1 MMRRLLLAT
10 AAAALGADAGAQT
23 LGPPPPSAPLAL
35 TVPNIGETA
44 GNGNPGTGILGLG
57 AAPATGFGLYM
68 DGPPI
73 NMVDGGEQI
82 GGRFAITNVPTS
94 SVALNTGI
102 FGLLG
107 TAYWEGSA
115 DSSLHGIAQGIQG
128 YVYVQG
134 SPSLGSAVGMEG
146 GVVDSATSGTV
157 VNPVGVHGFVQDA
170 GAGGH
175 LSNSTAFQASITGS
189 GNNSDSFGFEA
200 DSLAGVNVFGVYIKD
215 QTLGTASNYAI
226 YTNAGDVH
234 FGGATD
240 ISGTLQTA
248 GTYTSH
254 GDINIDTGHVLR
266 NDGGILFLDSAAA
279 NAIWLRPGG
288 AVAVKIDQNL
298 HVSYAG
304 AAPALRACGG
314 SPAISGTDVAGKIT
328 TGTTATACTATFH
341 IAYSAAPSCVVTDQT
356 ALSRLTSY
364 AVSTTAI
371 VLTMSSNSGD
381 VVNYACDGA

>member
-10 AAAALGADAGAQT
+10 VAAALGADAGAQT
-23 LGPPPPSAPLAL
+23 LGPPPPSAPLTL
-35 TVPNIGETA
+35 TATIGETA
-44 GNGNPGTGILGLG
+44 GNGNPGTGILGIG
-57 AAPATGFGLYM
+57 APPATGFGLYM

-73 NMVDGGEQI
+73 NMTDGGEQI

-94 SVALNTGI
+94 AVALNTGI

-107 TAYWEGSA
+107 TAFWRGSA
-115 DSSLHGIAQGIQG
+115 DSSQYGIAQGIQG

-146 GVVDSATSGTV
+146 GVVDSATAGTV
-157 VNPVGVHGFVQDA
+157 VNPVGVHGFIQDA

-175 LSNSTAFQASITGS
+175 LTNSTAFQASITGS
-189 GNNSDSFGFEA
+189 GNNNDSIGFEA
-200 DSLAGVNVFGVYIKD
+200 DSLAGAHVFGVYVKD
-215 QTLGTASNYAI
+215 QTLGTSSNYAI
-226 YTNAGDVH
+226 YTNAGGVH

-240 ISGTLQTA
+240 ISGTLQTT

-254 GDINIDTGHVLR
+254 GDLNIDAGHVLR
-266 NDGGILFLDSAAA
+266 NDGGILFLDSAPGA
-279 NAIWLRPGG
+279 AIWLRPGG
-288 AVAVKIDQNL
+288 VVAMHVDQNL

-304 AAPALRACGG
+304 TAPALTSCGG
-314 SPAISGTDVAGKIT
+314 APAISGTDVAGKIT
-328 TGTTATACTATFH
+328 VGTSATACTATFA
-341 IAYSAAPSCVVTDQT
+341 IAYGAAPSCVVADQT

-371 VLTMSSNSGD
+371 VLSMTSNSGD
-381 VVNYACDGA
+381 VVDYVCNGA